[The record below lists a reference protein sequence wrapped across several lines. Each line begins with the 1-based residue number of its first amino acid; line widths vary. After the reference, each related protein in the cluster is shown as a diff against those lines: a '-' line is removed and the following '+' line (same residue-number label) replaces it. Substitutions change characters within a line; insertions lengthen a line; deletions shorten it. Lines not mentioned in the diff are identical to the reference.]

1 MKTYILYT
9 TKSNSYIVPKDKF
22 EAKQYSHSYEIDTG
36 AELCSRKTKLPVRIT
51 DGSQIGDVLKLLCVE
66 VPHGEDAA
74 SNTEEG
80 KGQG

>member
-1 MKTYILYT
+1 MNTYIVFT
-9 TKSNSYIVPKDKF
+9 TQSNSYIVPKDKF
-22 EAKQYSHSYEIDTG
+22 EAKRYSHSYEIDTE

-51 DGSQIGDVLKLLCVE
+51 DASQIGDVLKLLCVE

-80 KGQG
+80 KD